1 MTNFEF
7 QEVFSLLS
15 KKIDDPYGLAF
26 FENIHKDYKDFFIVH
41 EPLKEDK
48 KGDNDN
54 WMCYDSEELGI
65 IIEVLGDL
73 VISVSFSR
81 GGTFYNEP
89 QEIHAYPNPLYN
101 GLRLG
106 TERKEIRMNLG
117 APRKE
122 SDFFDQYLI
131 DKKITM
137 GIIYNQKDNSANT
150 VSYGLTELFSN
161 PEKIP
166 NRFSFI
172 FMSLS

>member
-7 QEVFSLLS
+7 QEIYSLLG
-15 KKIDDPYGLAF
+15 KKVEEPIPQAF
-26 FENIHKDYKDFFIVH
+26 FDCILRDYKDFFIVH
-41 EPLKEDK
+41 EPLK
-48 KGDNDN
+48 GDIENENGN
-54 WMCYDSEELGI
+54 WKTYDSQEMGI
-65 IIEVLGDL
+65 VIEVVGDI
-73 VISVSFSR
+73 VASVSFSR

-89 QEIHAYPNPLYN
+89 QEVHAYPYLLYN

-122 SDFFDQYLI
+122 GEFFDQYQI
-131 DKKITM
+131 DGRITM
-137 GIIYNQKDNSANT
+137 GVIYNLKDNSANT
-150 VSYGLTELFSN
+150 VSYGLTEIFSN
-161 PEKIP
+161 PEKSP